1 MIIGN
6 GLLAEAFLK
15 YNSDSIVFFASG
27 VSNSNEISELKFN
40 REKELLLKTI
50 NKIDKK
56 LFIYFS
62 SCYVDNVDMKYYHHK
77 KNMEKIIQN
86 NVSNYN
92 IFRLPQV
99 LGNGGNTNNLINF
112 LFNSIK
118 NGTEFKLFKNATR
131 NLIDI
136 EDVVKIVIFILHN
149 NLFNNRIVNIASSK
163 NISILN
169 LVNLIENK
177 LNKKA
182 EYIIENIGEDI
193 YIDVSDIEVL
203 LNKLEIKFDDVY
215 INSVLK
221 KYY

>member
-1 MIIGN
+1 MIIGS
-6 GLLAEAFLK
+6 GLLADAFLE
-15 YNSDSIVFFASG
+15 YNSDSIIFFASG
-27 VSNSNEISELKFN
+27 VSNSNEISEFEFN

-50 NKIDKK
+50 NKIDKQS
-56 LFIYFS
+56 FIYFS
-62 SCYVDNVDMKYYHHK
+62 SCYVDNIDIKYYQHK
-77 KNMEKIIQN
+77 KNMERIIQN
-86 NVSNYN
+86 NVNNYN

-118 NGTEFKLFKNATR
+118 NESEFKLFKNATR

-136 EDVVKIVIFILHN
+136 EDVVRIIIFILHN
-149 NLFNNRIVNIASSK
+149 NSYNNKIINIASSK

-182 EYIIENIGEDI
+182 KYIIEDIGEDI
-193 YIDVSDIEVL
+193 YIDVSDIETL